1 MSLIERLTRATVC
14 LHLAPHGLHGVPRRA
29 GRPLPDSAFHLPI
42 ANPDASWEVALAA
55 LRGWLEQ
62 HNEKKLPLAISLA
75 SRWCAMLMVPWSG
88 ALLDR
93 SSAQRYLHSQF
104 GAVYGE
110 GARAW
115 RLAADDAP
123 YGKPRL
129 ACGIDAALLQGVQD
143 AAAAHGRRCL
153 SIEPIAGPAWRSIA
167 GGKPAGSKPAAFAL
181 VEAGRLLLATG
192 SGGRI
197 TALHSQPCGAAWG
210 DELDRAWQRWNLRA
224 PQLDAIEQVALIDVS
239 GVAQANVPERFVPIA
254 VAGAAHLMREAAWA

>member
-1 MSLIERLTRATVC
+1 MSLIERITRATLC
-14 LHLAPHGLHGVPRRA
+14 LHLAPHGLHGVQRRA
-29 GRPLPDSAFHLPI
+29 GRPVADSAFHLPI
-42 ANPDASWEVALAA
+42 LNPDASWEVALAA

-93 SSAQRYLHSQF
+93 TSAQRFLHSQF
-104 GAVYGE
+104 AAVYGD

-115 RLAADDAP
+115 HLAADDAP

-153 SIEPIAGPAWRSIA
+153 SIEPIVGPAWRSIA
-167 GGKPAGSKPAAFAL
+167 GGKPAAFAL
-181 VEAGRLLLATG
+181 VEAGRLLLATTG
-192 SGGRI
+192 GGRI
-197 TALHSQPCGAAWG
+197 TALHSQSCGAAWG
-210 DELDRAWQRWNLRA
+210 DELDRAWRRWNLRA
-224 PQLDAIEQVALIDVS
+224 PQLDAIEHVALLDLS
-239 GVAQANVPERFVPIA
+239 GVPQDELPARFQPLP

>member
-1 MSLIERLTRATVC
+1 MLLIERLARATVC
-14 LHLAPHGLHGVPRRA
+14 LHLAPHGLHGVLRRA

-62 HNEKKLPLAISLA
+62 DGGKKLPLAVSLA
-75 SRWCAMLMVPWSG
+75 SRWCAMQVVPWSG

-93 SSAQRYLHSQF
+93 ASAQRFLHSQF
-104 GAVYGE
+104 SAVYGD
-110 GARAW
+110 GARGW

-167 GGKPAGSKPAAFAL
+167 GAKPNAFAL
-181 VEAGRLLLATG
+181 VEAGRLLLATT
-192 SGGRI
+192 SAGRI
-197 TALHSQPCGAAWG
+197 TALHSQPCAADWG
-210 DELDRAWQRWNLRA
+210 GELDRAWRRWNLRA
-224 PQLDAIEQVALIDVS
+224 PQLDAIDQVALIDLS
-239 GVAQANVPERFVPIA
+239 GVPQTNVPERFVLVA
-254 VAGAAHLMREAAWA
+254 VASGAHLMREAAWA

>member
-1 MSLIERLTRATVC
+1 VSLIERVTRATLC
-14 LHLAPHGLHGVPRRA
+14 LHLAPHGLHGVLRRA
-29 GRPLPDSAFHLPI
+29 GRPVADSAFHLSI
-42 ANPDASWEVALAA
+42 LNPDASWEVALAA

-62 HNEKKLPLAISLA
+62 DDGKKLPLAVSLA

-93 SSAQRYLHSQF
+93 SSAQRFLYSQF
-104 GAVYGE
+104 AAVYGD

-115 RLAADDAP
+115 RLATDDAP

-153 SIEPIAGPAWRSIA
+153 SIEPIVGPAWRSIA
-167 GGKPAGSKPAAFAL
+167 GGKPAAFAL
-181 VEAGRLLLATG
+181 VEAGRLLLATT

-197 TALHSQPCGAAWG
+197 TALHSQSCAAAWG
-210 DELDRAWQRWNLRA
+210 DELDRAWRRWNLRA
-224 PQLDAIEQVALIDVS
+224 PQLDAIEQVALLDLS
-239 GVAQANVPERFVPIA
+239 GVPQENLPGRFQPFP

>member
-1 MSLIERLTRATVC
+1 VSLIERLTRATLC
-14 LHLAPHGLHGVPRRA
+14 LHLAPHGLHGVLRRA

-42 ANPDASWEVALAA
+42 PNPDASWEVALAA

-62 HNEKKLPLAISLA
+62 HNEKKLPLTVSLA

-93 SSAQRYLHSQF
+93 SSAQRFLHSQF
-104 GAVYGE
+104 AAVYGD

-129 ACGIDAALLQGVQD
+129 ACGIDGGLLQGVQD

-153 SIEPIAGPAWRSIA
+153 SIEPIVGPAWRSIA
-167 GGKPAGSKPAAFAL
+167 GEKPAAFAL
-181 VEAGRLLLATG
+181 VETGRLLLATTG
-192 SGGRI
+192 GGRI
-197 TALHSQPCGAAWG
+197 TAMHSQSCAIVWG
-210 DELDRAWQRWNLRA
+210 EELDSAWRRWTLRA
-224 PQLDAIEQVALIDVS
+224 PQLDAIEHVALLDLS
-239 GVAQANVPERFVPIA
+239 GVPQAEVPERFVPIA
-254 VAGAAHLMREAAWA
+254 VASGAHLMREAAWA

>member
-14 LHLAPHGLHGVPRRA
+14 LHLAPHGLYGVLRRA
-29 GRPLPDSAFHLPI
+29 GRPVADSAFHLPI
-42 ANPDASWEVALAA
+42 ANPDASWEVTLAA

-62 HNEKKLPLAISLA
+62 HNEKKMPLAVSLA

-93 SSAQRYLHSQF
+93 SSAQRFLHSQF

-110 GARAW
+110 SARAW

-129 ACGIDAALLQGVQD
+129 ACGIDGDLLQGVQD

-153 SIEPIAGPAWRSIA
+153 SIEPIVGPAWRSI
-167 GGKPAGSKPAAFAL
+167 AGSKPAAFAL
-181 VEAGRLLLATG
+181 VEAGRLLLATS

-197 TALHSQPCGAAWG
+197 TALHSQSCDAAWG
-210 DELDRAWQRWNLRA
+210 EELDSAWRRWNLRA
-224 PQLDAIEQVALIDVS
+224 PQLDAIEHVTLIDLS
-239 GVAQANVPERFVPIA
+239 GVPQAEVPERFVPIA
-254 VAGAAHLMREAAWA
+254 VASGAHLMREAAWA

>member
-14 LHLAPHGLHGVPRRA
+14 LHLAPHGLHGVQRRA

-42 ANPDASWEVALAA
+42 TNPDASWEVALAA
-55 LRGWLEQ
+55 LRGWLE
-62 HNEKKLPLAISLA
+62 HDGGKKMPLAVSLA

-93 SSAQRYLHSQF
+93 SSAQRFLHNQF

-110 GARAW
+110 GARTW

-123 YGKPRL
+123 YGMPRL

-167 GGKPAGSKPAAFAL
+167 GAKPDAFAL
-181 VEAGRLLLATG
+181 VEAGRLLLATT

-197 TALHSQPCGAAWG
+197 TALHSQSCAAAWG
-210 DELDRAWQRWNLRA
+210 DELDRAWRRWNLRA
-224 PQLDAIEQVALIDVS
+224 PQLDAIEHVALIDLS
-239 GVAQANVPERFVPIA
+239 GVPQSNVPERFVPIA

>member
-1 MSLIERLTRATVC
+1 MSLIERLTRATLC
-14 LHLAPHGLHGVPRRA
+14 LHLAPHGLHGVQRRA
-29 GRPLPDSAFHLPI
+29 GRPVADSAFHLPI
-42 ANPDASWEVALAA
+42 LNPDASWEVALAA

-62 HNEKKLPLAISLA
+62 DGGKKLPLAVSLA

-93 SSAQRYLHSQF
+93 TSAQRFLHSQF
-104 GAVYGE
+104 AAVYGD

-153 SIEPIAGPAWRSIA
+153 SLEPIVGPAWRSIA
-167 GGKPAGSKPAAFAL
+167 GGKPAAFAL
-181 VEAGRLLLATG
+181 VEAGRLLLATT

-197 TALHSQPCGAAWG
+197 TALHSQSCGAAWG
-210 DELDRAWQRWNLRA
+210 DELDRAWRRWNLRA
-224 PQLDAIEQVALIDVS
+224 PQLDAIEHVALLDLS
-239 GVAQANVPERFVPIA
+239 GVPQEELPARFQPLP

>member
-1 MSLIERLTRATVC
+1 MSLIECLTRATVC
-14 LHLAPHGLHGVPRRA
+14 LHLAPHGLDGVLRRA
-29 GRPLPDSAFHLPI
+29 GRPLPGSAFHLSI

-62 HNEKKLPLAISLA
+62 DGGKKLPLAVSLA
-75 SRWCAMLMVPWSG
+75 SRWCAMQVVPWSG

-93 SSAQRYLHSQF
+93 ASAQRFLHSQF
-104 GAVYGE
+104 SAVYGE

-167 GGKPAGSKPAAFAL
+167 GGKPAAFAL
-181 VEAGRLLLATG
+181 VEAGRLLLATT

-197 TALHSQPCGAAWG
+197 TALHSQPCAAAWG
-210 DELDRAWQRWNLRA
+210 DELDRAWRRWNLRA
-224 PQLDAIEQVALIDVS
+224 PQLDAIEQVALIDLS
-239 GVAQANVPERFVPIA
+239 GVPQANVPERFMPIA
-254 VAGAAHLMREAAWA
+254 VASGAHLMQESAWA

>member
-1 MSLIERLTRATVC
+1 MSLIERLTRATLC
-14 LHLAPHGLHGVPRRA
+14 LHLAPHGLHGVLRRA
-29 GRPLPDSAFHLPI
+29 GRPVPDSAFHLPI
-42 ANPDASWEVALAA
+42 ANPDASWQVALAA

-62 HNEKKLPLAISLA
+62 HNEKKLPLAVSLA
-75 SRWCAMLMVPWSG
+75 SRWCAMLMVPWSS

-93 SSAQRYLHSQF
+93 TSAQRFLHGQF
-104 GAVYGE
+104 AAVYGD

-153 SIEPIAGPAWRSIA
+153 SLEPIVGPAWRSIA
-167 GGKPAGSKPAAFAL
+167 GGKPAAFAL
-181 VEAGRLLLATG
+181 VEAGRLLLATT

-197 TALHSQPCGAAWG
+197 TALHSQSCAIAWG
-210 DELDRAWQRWNLRA
+210 DELDRAWRRWNLRA
-224 PQLDAIEQVALIDVS
+224 PQLDAIEQVALLDLS
-239 GVAQANVPERFVPIA
+239 GVPPAEVPERFVPIA
-254 VAGAAHLMREAAWA
+254 VASGAHLMREAAWA

>member
-1 MSLIERLTRATVC
+1 VSLIEHTLC
-14 LHLAPHGLHGVPRRA
+14 LHLAPHGLHGVLRRA

-42 ANPDASWEVALAA
+42 PNPDAGWEVALAA

-62 HNEKKLPLAISLA
+62 NNEKKLPLAVSLA

-93 SSAQRYLHSQF
+93 TGAQRFLHSQF
-104 GAVYGE
+104 SAVYGDS
-110 GARAW
+110 ARAW

-153 SIEPIAGPAWRSIA
+153 SIEPIVGPAWRSIA
-167 GGKPAGSKPAAFAL
+167 GGKPNAFAL
-181 VEAGRLLLATG
+181 VEEGRLLLAT
-192 SGGRI
+192 SSSGRI
-197 TALHSQPCGAAWG
+197 TALHSQSCAAAWG
-210 DELDRAWQRWNLRA
+210 DELDRAWRRWSLRA
-224 PQLDAIEQVALIDVS
+224 PQLDAIEQVALIDLS
-239 GVAQANVPERFVPIA
+239 GVPQDALPARFLPVP

>member
-1 MSLIERLTRATVC
+1 MSLIERVSRATVC
-14 LHLAPHGLHGVPRRA
+14 LHLAPQALYGVLRRA
-29 GRPLPDSAFHLPI
+29 GRPVPGSAFHLPI

-55 LRGWLEQ
+55 LRGWLE
-62 HNEKKLPLAISLA
+62 HDGGKKLPLAVSLA

-93 SSAQRYLHSQF
+93 SSAQRFLHSQF

-110 GARAW
+110 GARTW

-123 YGKPRL
+123 YGMPRL

-167 GGKPAGSKPAAFAL
+167 GSKPAGGKPAAFAL
-181 VEAGRLLLATG
+181 VEAGRLLLATS

-197 TALHSQPCGAAWG
+197 TALHSQSCAAAWG
-210 DELDRAWQRWNLRA
+210 DELDRAWRRWNLRA
-224 PQLDAIEQVALIDVS
+224 PQLDTIEQVALIDLS
-239 GVAQANVPERFVPIA
+239 GVPQANLPERFVPIA
-254 VAGAAHLMREAAWA
+254 VASGAHLMREAAWA

>member
-14 LHLAPHGLHGVPRRA
+14 LHLAPHGLHGVLRRA
-29 GRPLPDSAFHLPI
+29 GHPLPDSAFHLPI
-42 ANPDASWEVALAA
+42 ANPDASWEVALAT
-55 LRGWLEQ
+55 LRGWLE
-62 HNEKKLPLAISLA
+62 HDGGKKLPLAVSLA

-93 SSAQRYLHSQF
+93 TSAQRFLHSQF

-123 YGKPRL
+123 YGTPRL

-143 AAAAHGRRCL
+143 AAAAQGRRCL

-167 GGKPAGSKPAAFAL
+167 RGKPAAFAL
-181 VEAGRLLLATG
+181 VEAGRLLLATS

-197 TALHSQPCGAAWG
+197 TALHSQSCAAAWG
-210 DELDRAWQRWNLRA
+210 DELDRAWRRWNLRA
-224 PQLDAIEQVALIDVS
+224 PQLDAIEQVALIDLS
-239 GVAQANVPERFVPIA
+239 GVPQANLHERFVPVA
-254 VAGAAHLMREAAWA
+254 VADAAHLMREAAWA

>member
-1 MSLIERLTRATVC
+1 MSLIEHLARATVC
-14 LHLAPHGLHGVPRRA
+14 LHLAPHGLHGVLRRA
-29 GRPLPDSAFHLPI
+29 GRPVADSAFHLSI

-62 HNEKKLPLAISLA
+62 HSEKKLPLAVSLA
-75 SRWCAMLMVPWSG
+75 SRWCAMQVVPWSG

-93 SSAQRYLHSQF
+93 ASAQRFLHSQF
-104 GAVYGE
+104 AAVYGD

-167 GGKPAGSKPAAFAL
+167 GAKPDAFAL
-181 VEAGRLLLATG
+181 VEVGRLLLATA

-197 TALHSQPCGAAWG
+197 TALYSQSCATDWG
-210 DELDRAWQRWNLRA
+210 DELDRAWRRWNLRA
-224 PQLDAIEQVALIDVS
+224 PQLDAIDQVALIDLS
-239 GVAQANVPERFVPIA
+239 GVPQTNVPERFVPVA
-254 VAGAAHLMREAAWA
+254 VASGAHLMREAAWA

>member
-1 MSLIERLTRATVC
+1 MLLIERLARATVC
-14 LHLAPHGLHGVPRRA
+14 LHLAPHGLHGVLRRA
-29 GRPLPDSAFHLPI
+29 GRPVEDSAFHLPI

-62 HNEKKLPLAISLA
+62 DGGKKLPLAVSLA
-75 SRWCAMLMVPWSG
+75 SRWCAMQMVPWSG

-93 SSAQRYLHSQF
+93 ASAQRFLHSQF
-104 GAVYGE
+104 SAVYGE

-115 RLAADDAP
+115 SLAADDAP

-167 GGKPAGSKPAAFAL
+167 GSKPAAFAL
-181 VEAGRLLLATG
+181 VEAGRLLLATA
-192 SGGRI
+192 SSGRI
-197 TALHSQPCGAAWG
+197 TALHSQPCAADWG
-210 DELDRAWQRWNLRA
+210 DELDRAWRRWNLRA
-224 PQLDAIEQVALIDVS
+224 PQLDAIDQVALIDLS
-239 GVAQANVPERFVPIA
+239 GVPQTNVPERFVPVA
-254 VAGAAHLMREAAWA
+254 VASGAHLMREAAWA

>member
-1 MSLIERLTRATVC
+1 MSLIERVSRATLC
-14 LHLAPHGLHGVPRRA
+14 LHLAPQALYGVQRRA

-42 ANPDASWEVALAA
+42 ANPDASWQVALAA

-62 HNEKKLPLAISLA
+62 DGGKKLPLAVSLA

-88 ALLDR
+88 ALLER
-93 SSAQRYLHSQF
+93 TSAQRFLHSQF
-104 GAVYGE
+104 AAVYGD

-129 ACGIDAALLQGVQD
+129 ACGIDGDLLQGVQD

-153 SIEPIAGPAWRSIA
+153 SIEPIVGPAWRSI
-167 GGKPAGSKPAAFAL
+167 AGSKPAAFAL
-181 VEAGRLLLATG
+181 VEAGRLLLATT

-197 TALHSQPCGAAWG
+197 TALHSQSCAIAWG
-210 DELDRAWQRWNLRA
+210 DELDRAWRRWNLRA
-224 PQLDAIEQVALIDVS
+224 PQLDAIEQVALLDLS
-239 GVAQANVPERFVPIA
+239 GVPQAEVPERFVPIA
-254 VAGAAHLMREAAWA
+254 VASGAHLMREAAWA

>member
-14 LHLAPHGLHGVPRRA
+14 LHLAPHGLHGVLRRA

-62 HNEKKLPLAISLA
+62 HNEKKLPLAVSLA

-123 YGKPRL
+123 YGMPRL

-167 GGKPAGSKPAAFAL
+167 GEKPAAFAL

-210 DELDRAWQRWNLRA
+210 NELDRAWQRWNLRA

-239 GVAQANVPERFVPIA
+239 GVPQANVPERFVPIA

>member
-1 MSLIERLTRATVC
+1 VSLIERVTRATLC
-14 LHLAPHGLHGVPRRA
+14 LHLAPHGLHGVLRRA
-29 GRPLPDSAFHLPI
+29 GRPLSDSAFHLPI
-42 ANPDASWEVALAA
+42 LNPDASWEVALAA

-62 HNEKKLPLAISLA
+62 DGGKKLPLAVSLA

-93 SSAQRYLHSQF
+93 TSAQRFLHSQF
-104 GAVYGE
+104 AAVYGD

-129 ACGIDAALLQGVQD
+129 ACGIDAALLQGVQE

-153 SIEPIAGPAWRSIA
+153 SIEPIVGPAWRSV
-167 GGKPAGSKPAAFAL
+167 AGSKPVAFAL
-181 VEAGRLLLATG
+181 VEAGRLLLATT

-197 TALHSQPCGAAWG
+197 TALHSQSCGAAWG
-210 DELDRAWQRWNLRA
+210 DELDRAWRRWNLRT
-224 PQLDAIEQVALIDVS
+224 PQLDAIEQVVLLDLS
-239 GVAQANVPERFVPIA
+239 GVPQEDLPGRFQPVP
-254 VAGAAHLMREAAWA
+254 VAGAAHLMQEAAWA

>member
-1 MSLIERLTRATVC
+1 MSLIERLARATVC
-14 LHLAPHGLHGVPRRA
+14 LHLAPHGLHGVLRRA
-29 GRPLPDSAFHLPI
+29 GRPVADSAFHLPI

-55 LRGWLEQ
+55 LRGWLKQ
-62 HNEKKLPLAISLA
+62 DGGKKLPLAVSLA
-75 SRWCAMLMVPWSG
+75 SRWCAMQMVPWSG

-93 SSAQRYLHSQF
+93 ASAQRFLHSQF
-104 GAVYGE
+104 SAVYGE
-110 GARAW
+110 GTRAW

-167 GGKPAGSKPAAFAL
+167 GSKPAAFAL
-181 VEAGRLLLATG
+181 VEAGRLLLATT

-197 TALHSQPCGAAWG
+197 TALHSQPCAADWG
-210 DELDRAWQRWNLRA
+210 GELDRAWRRWNLRA
-224 PQLDAIEQVALIDVS
+224 PQLDAIDQVALIDLS
-239 GVAQANVPERFVPIA
+239 GVPQTNVPERFVPVA
-254 VAGAAHLMREAAWA
+254 VASGAHLMREAAWA